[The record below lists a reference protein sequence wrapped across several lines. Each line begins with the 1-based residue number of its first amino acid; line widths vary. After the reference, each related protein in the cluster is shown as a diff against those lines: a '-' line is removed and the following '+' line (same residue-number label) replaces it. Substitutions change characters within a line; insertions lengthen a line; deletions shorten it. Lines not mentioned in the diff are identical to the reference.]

1 MSASIDRP
9 ATVDALFLWVMHRF
23 ADEFHD
29 HANLR
34 GGMALRLIDSPRSTT
49 DIDYVFAPFTSKKD
63 IRTRVSLALRS
74 LEGADVQISLHSK
87 MLRAEVRLDDAA
99 IQVEVSVASEC
110 HGVPMSTGGFARQLG
125 QPARVIRIM
134 SPEWSFAHK
143 LAAWNER
150 RLTRD
155 LYDCY
160 FFSSR
165 LGVTLAIDVLDRRL
179 ADVVSRIPALAGRKT
194 TSHAG
199 LASDLR
205 AEAAS
210 LTQDRVDAELGG
222 LLPVAETAGLA
233 LRIKAATIR
242 LAEWLEG
249 RSIET

>member
-1 MSASIDRP
+1 MK
-9 ATVDALFLWVMHRF
+9 
-23 ADEFHD
+23 
-29 HANLR
+29 
-34 GGMALRLIDSPRSTT
+34 LIDSPRSTT

-63 IRTRVSLALRS
+63 IRSRVTLALQS
-74 LEGADVQISLHSK
+74 LDGADVQISLHSK
-87 MLRAEVRLDDAA
+87 MLRAEVRMDDAA

-110 HGVPMSTGGFARQLG
+110 DGVAMSTGGFARQLG

-160 FFSSR
+160 FFASR
-165 LGVTLAIDVLDRRL
+165 LGVTLAIEVLDRRL
-179 ADVVSRIPALAGRKT
+179 ADVVSRIPALARRKT
-194 TSHAG
+194 MSRTE

-205 AEAAS
+205 TEAGS

-222 LLPVAETAGLA
+222 LLPATETAGLA
-233 LRIKAATIR
+233 LRIKASMAG

-249 RSIET
+249 RSTGT